1 MNKRLIIQLIVR
13 PDCKLIAVD
22 NSDYGSLGVDLLE
35 HVMLEFL
42 SYNDESTP
50 VSSSVRIRKE
60 IHNRGFYL
68 SGFSSEF
75 VLETD
80 GTYSYYKLLIPTL
93 DHFKVETSEND
104 LESEVTYSKLFEEI
118 FFYKGVLYKSNL
130 PSGEE
135 EYNLEQVLKNSDVIT
150 NYIDAYNIVQNGGGS
165 QTFYCP
171 IKNVFSVCKLQRC
184 LVYLQRQLLLDNSK
198 ICSYDKCSTD
208 ENLRNR
214 RDFLLSAMYVFD
226 YLKDIGNFTEAQR
239 ILDNL
244 SICNSI
250 CGDELNHFNK
260 GCGCGNS
267 V

>member
-80 GTYSYYKLLIPTL
+80 GTY
-93 DHFKVETSEND
+93 
-104 LESEVTYSKLFEEI
+104 
-118 FFYKGVLYKSNL
+118 
-130 PSGEE
+130 
-135 EYNLEQVLKNSDVIT
+135 
-150 NYIDAYNIVQNGGGS
+150 
-165 QTFYCP
+165 
-171 IKNVFSVCKLQRC
+171 
-184 LVYLQRQLLLDNSK
+184 
-198 ICSYDKCSTD
+198 
-208 ENLRNR
+208 
-214 RDFLLSAMYVFD
+214 
-226 YLKDIGNFTEAQR
+226 
-239 ILDNL
+239 
-244 SICNSI
+244 
-250 CGDELNHFNK
+250 
-260 GCGCGNS
+260 
-267 V
+267 